1 MMLSA
6 ASRKSKPLLAASCT
20 AAVASIT
27 AVLWKKET
35 DTDNDV
41 VQDDTISSQ
50 SQSKNW
56 AGLIKHEVELKN
68 HCYCEALKVPTINR
82 KQTMIWLDD
91 TSTKKSLESRYK
103 VDWKHPLGEGGYG
116 DSHTRIT
123 LRSAVYSCTDRE
135 TGEKRA
141 LKMIPKAYTD
151 EDSFQ
156 REIDALLRVRD
167 NGSHPNICQLQEN
180 FEKRGNYYLVMDLIA
195 GGEMF
200 DHLATSGAYSEADA
214 ARLVRETASALAF
227 LHGVGLVHADLKP
240 ENLMLSTRNKTDSV
254 IKVVDFGCSEA
265 YKGTENVN
273 RKLVRDKTF
282 TTQAYSPPEAF
293 SKHKGAFKSDFVS

>member
-50 SQSKNW
+50 SQFKNW

-103 VDWKHPLGEGGYG
+103 V
-116 DSHTRIT
+116 RI
-123 LRSAVYSCTDRE
+123 
-135 TGEKRA
+135 
-141 LKMIPKAYTD
+141 
-151 EDSFQ
+151 
-156 REIDALLRVRD
+156 
-167 NGSHPNICQLQEN
+167 
-180 FEKRGNYYLVMDLIA
+180 
-195 GGEMF
+195 
-200 DHLATSGAYSEADA
+200 
-214 ARLVRETASALAF
+214 
-227 LHGVGLVHADLKP
+227 
-240 ENLMLSTRNKTDSV
+240 
-254 IKVVDFGCSEA
+254 
-265 YKGTENVN
+265 
-273 RKLVRDKTF
+273 
-282 TTQAYSPPEAF
+282 
-293 SKHKGAFKSDFVS
+293 